1 MSSNTGA
8 AFSIFQGNNFFF
20 VALAVVALVV
30 VLFWLIRDQFNPNK
44 EQRMGVVTK
53 IALSLFVAGI
63 GGNLLDRVL
72 KGSVVDFLDFY
83 FKHYSWPYFNVAD
96 SCICVAAALLVLMS
110 FRRTKPTSLTGF
122 RDPTNELGYGG
133 GSFGY
138 ARSFCCGMISK
149 MLGCLLLGQAVQGTR
164 SVCSTANSLH
174 ASQIFKDL

>member
-1 MSSNTGA
+1 MKFLLFVTLPLILLDQLTKWLIQTHIPYGGVIPIIPGFFSLVYVSNTGA

-83 FKHYSWPYFNVAD
+83 FKHYSWPSFNVAD

-110 FRRTKPTSLTGF
+110 FRRTKPGSLTGIQ
-122 RDPTNELGYGG
+122 
-133 GSFGY
+133 
-138 ARSFCCGMISK
+138 RSG
-149 MLGCLLLGQAVQGTR
+149 
-164 SVCSTANSLH
+164 
-174 ASQIFKDL
+174 